1 MDSCVRKC
9 ALGTALGLVYS
20 STVSIRWTVAFPVLS
35 VCVLLS
41 PSVAFAQSGW
51 GEPLKP
57 PAPKEAP
64 PPPQTPPP
72 PAVPEAEPEPLPPSD
87 RAPNPDWTDAPPT
100 EYEERSPQNPDWV
113 EETEPPPVGNQPDR
127 ASEVYGIRYADR
139 GLTMPRGM
147 MRGTFD
153 AVIGRR
159 EQEPVG
165 MFEPFGDTG
174 TISTMNLGVA
184 ISIADDIEIGFSR
197 YRMGSYP
204 PRSVFP
210 DFGFGPSGLVSMIFS
225 PDVAYGDIPF
235 YARFQ
240 PLDNGVSQLAI
251 DASFRIPS
259 RTEFGFSMGVPL
271 RFVAKDA
278 YAFDTGVNFNVENN
292 PNGPSIWSMGIPFS
306 FVANVTDQVFLKV
319 DSGMEFFDLS
329 GTISTATSGLVNGPF
344 YFIPLGAGG
353 GYTFE
358 AGSSMIDVFASF
370 RFPTLYGFTSSASEV
385 QADTWAVTI
394 GLNVYSPVLFKGSAL

>member
-1 MDSCVRKC
+1 M
-9 ALGTALGLVYS
+9 VYS
-20 STVSIRWTVAFPVLS
+20 TTVSNRWTAAFLLLS
-35 VCVLLS
+35 VCAPLLAS
-41 PSVAFAQSGW
+41 PSLAQSGW

-57 PAPKEAP
+57 PAPKEP
-64 PPPQTPPP
+64 PPRPSPPP
-72 PAVPEAEPEPLPPSD
+72 PAVAEPDRDAGPPTD
-87 RAPNPDWTDAPPT
+87 VTPNPDWADAPPT

-113 EETEPPPVGNQPDR
+113 EEAEPPPVGDR
-127 ASEVYGIRYADR
+127 PEPASEVYGIRYADR
-139 GLTMPRGM
+139 ALTMPRGM

-153 AVIGRR
+153 TVIGRR

-174 TISTMNLGVA
+174 TISAMNLGVA
-184 ISIADDIEIGFSR
+184 ISIADDIEVGFSR

-204 PRSVFP
+204 PRGVFP
-210 DFGFGPSGLVSMIFS
+210 NFGFGPSGLVSMLFA
-225 PDVAYGDIPF
+225 PDVKYGDIPF

-259 RTEFGFSMGVPL
+259 RTQFGFSMGVPL
-271 RFVAKDA
+271 RFVVNDA
-278 YAFDTGVNFNVENN
+278 YAFDTGATFDVEANA
-292 PNGPSIWSMGIPFS
+292 NGPSIWSMEIPFS
-306 FVANVTDQVFLKV
+306 FVANVTDQLFLKV

-329 GTISTATSGLVNGPF
+329 GTISAATSGLVNGPF
-344 YFIPLGAGG
+344 YFIPLGVGG
-353 GYTFE
+353 GYTIE

-385 QADTWAVTI
+385 RTETWAVTV